1 MNLCDLPIILLACM
15 MIGVQ
20 SSPIN
25 TSVES
30 YLEKYGYINDL
41 IGTGRDRGSK
51 IKSGLLR
58 FQEYNGLDQTGVLDD
73 ATNELINQ
81 PRCGVSDI
89 DPSEGVLTFRRR
101 PTRNKWNRKLLTYA
115 IGSLPEELSFDAR
128 GVETQITQ
136 AFKKWSD
143 VSGMSFH
150 KADSY
155 RGADIQIDFMKG
167 RHGDGNAFDG
177 PSGVLAHAFFPGS
190 GGDIHFDD
198 AETWALTRP
207 RRPMRSYTQLYQ
219 VAVHEIGHSLGLG
232 HSRDKSAIM
241 APMYKSWI
249 SSLRLGQDDIL
260 EVQRRYGPAKESE
273 IDSQS
278 KNEVKYDESRVHFG

>member
-1 MNLCDLPIILLACM
+1 
-15 MIGVQ
+15 
-20 SSPIN
+20 
-25 TSVES
+25 
-30 YLEKYGYINDL
+30 KYGYINDL
-41 IGTGRDRGSK
+41 IGTVETGASK

-73 ATNELINQ
+73 ATRELINQ

-89 DPSEGVLTFRRR
+89 DPQKE
-101 PTRNKWNRKLLTYA
+101 NKWNRKLLTYA

-136 AFKKWSD
+136 AFRN
-143 VSGMSFH
+143 G
-150 KADSY
+150 ADSY

-177 PSGVLAHAFFPGS
+177 PSGVWLTQ
-190 GGDIHFDD
+190 
-198 AETWALTRP
+198 TWALTRP

-278 KNEVKYDESRVHFG
+278 KNEVKYDE